1 MQADFGVI
9 IGLIGAIGAVGV
21 LGLSYLGAYFIGY
34 NRARNDLER
43 QRRDEER
50 EEREVVRDGHAD
62 RILMM
67 EGALASVAQAME
79 RLTDAQR
86 LVLLEQA
93 RGAAVP
99 DRRPDSARLKQHNT
113 PA

>member
-1 MQADFGVI
+1 
-9 IGLIGAIGAVGV
+9 
-21 LGLSYLGAYFIGY
+21 
-34 NRARNDLER
+34 
-43 QRRDEER
+43 
-50 EEREVVRDGHAD
+50 
-62 RILMM
+62 
-67 EGALASVAQAME
+67 ME

-99 DRRPDSARLKQHNT
+99 DRRHDSARLKQHNT

>member
-1 MQADFGVI
+1 MTPDLGLI
-9 IGLIGAIGAVGV
+9 IGFISVIGGVGV

-34 NRARNDLER
+34 NRARSELER
-43 QRRDEER
+43 QRREEER
-50 EEREVVRDGHAD
+50 EDSREGHTD
-62 RILMM
+62 RILMV

-86 LVLLEQA
+86 VMLLEQA
-93 RGAAVP
+93 RQVPAPERRLDAV
-99 DRRPDSARLKQHNT
+99 RLKHNT